1 MLRLSLKN
9 IVFELMIAMP
19 ALYTLLNFFPGTIG
33 NKIILVV
40 LILCFVLLN
49 QIYIRKARRWHFIIT
64 DTLLALYVVYIGLI
78 EGPKKLIDVQFYGF
92 VFLFIV
98 FLLFSDDD
106 IRSDFFQY
114 FNSSKNR
121 FIVYVALFAAAV
133 IYSVIFMDGLQ
144 VKSYSP
150 IPVLYGP
157 YGVGHMLAY
166 VLIVI
171 YCGCAV
177 YDRDLKSKLFIV
189 LRVLCVICIFITAVR
204 TATLA
209 IAVIVVTEFL
219 SIRKAGTKVIIAAI
233 SILVLVTLLV
243 ETDILINNPIIQ
255 KTLYASEVGG
265 SVTNGRE
272 WYRDIEMDYYF
283 NSTNLFQKLFGVGM
297 TSVYECIDD
306 ILGVRIHAHN
316 DYVNI
321 LVGYGLVAL
330 VMFIICQLRLS
341 KICNSIW
348 SKILF
353 QVFIFILAYYNG
365 FAMYIM
371 LTVSF
376 PIVMCFFESCGLE
389 SGFRLKA
396 KKVKFKWK

>member
-189 LRVLCVICIFITAVR
+189 LRVLF
-204 TATLA
+204 
-209 IAVIVVTEFL
+209 
-219 SIRKAGTKVIIAAI
+219 
-233 SILVLVTLLV
+233 SIL
-243 ETDILINNPIIQ
+243 
-255 KTLYASEVGG
+255 
-265 SVTNGRE
+265 R
-272 WYRDIEMDYYF
+272 
-283 NSTNLFQKLFGVGM
+283 
-297 TSVYECIDD
+297 
-306 ILGVRIHAHN
+306 
-316 DYVNI
+316 
-321 LVGYGLVAL
+321 
-330 VMFIICQLRLS
+330 
-341 KICNSIW
+341 
-348 SKILF
+348 
-353 QVFIFILAYYNG
+353 
-365 FAMYIM
+365 
-371 LTVSF
+371 
-376 PIVMCFFESCGLE
+376 
-389 SGFRLKA
+389 
-396 KKVKFKWK
+396 